1 MPTYIYFKL
10 STFQYLA
17 SDYTLPFASQKKKN
31 SQFVYFAF
39 FLCGYI
45 LNRLSFLFVGK
56 CEFLSN
62 DFNKYTF
69 ENLDDWES
77 LGFFPALVEF
87 KGQLFSYLDNLT
99 SLSYI
104 GTCMQ
109 KGKKDGGDQCS
120 F

>member
-1 MPTYIYFKL
+1 VPTYIYFKL

-39 FLCGYI
+39 FLFGYI
-45 LNRLSFLFVGK
+45 LTRLSFLFVGK

-87 KGQLFSYLDNLT
+87 KGQLFSYLDNL
-99 SLSYI
+99 I
-104 GTCMQ
+104 GLNCIE
-109 KGKKDGGDQCS
+109 KGM
-120 F
+120 